1 MNGKK
6 LQRDE
11 QLSIRCSPTIKQ
23 LLKNQAERM
32 GYSITDW
39 MEFLIMEA
47 EVRIEA
53 DELSEEQVEQ
63 RSKVHRKM
71 RLEEELKS
79 FAAWEICV
87 WPDGYWCDLEDM
99 EKHEH
104 KSDDFEIVLV
114 SESVE
119 DIDWWLDHRE
129 RMLGWNLLKTGFLT
143 ATNAAKR

>member
-79 FAAWEICV
+79 FAA
-87 WPDGYWCDLEDM
+87 
-99 EKHEH
+99 
-104 KSDDFEIVLV
+104 
-114 SESVE
+114 
-119 DIDWWLDHRE
+119 
-129 RMLGWNLLKTGFLT
+129 
-143 ATNAAKR
+143 